1 MFSCDNFSK
10 KLSVIRD
17 RIDVET
23 YDVRSRD
30 VDAETRISD
39 DDDERA
45 YWFEMRFLDKE
56 IERAC
61 WFSTRDVWNSWLI
74 DADSCA
80 SIETAKTIE
89 INDSDSEW

>member
-1 MFSCDNFSK
+1 MR
-10 KLSVIRD
+10 LSN
-17 RIDVET
+17 
-23 YDVRSRD
+23 
-30 VDAETRISD
+30 
-39 DDDERA
+39 
-45 YWFEMRFLDKE
+45 KE